1 MNTRVGSGFVL
12 SNMAT
17 HGRLLESMLAEA
29 SGSDVEG
36 DPDDYVR
43 GMRLYRYYGDV
54 FFADGRDP
62 VAVPAGSETRCQ
74 VLAIEP

>member
-1 MNTRVGSGFVL
+1 
-12 SNMAT
+12 MAT
-17 HGRLLESMLAEA
+17 HGRLIGSILAEA
-29 SGSDVEG
+29 SGADVEG

-62 VAVPAGSETRCQ
+62 VAMPAGRETRANT
-74 VLAIEP
+74 LATEP

>member
-1 MNTRVGSGFVL
+1 
-12 SNMAT
+12 
-17 HGRLLESMLAEA
+17 
-29 SGSDVEG
+29 VEG

-62 VAVPAGSETRCQ
+62 VAVPAGRETRTNT
-74 VLAIEP
+74 LAIEP